1 MTISEFVENN
11 RNTVLTTLCAVIVL
25 ACSFVIYENSKTPSY
40 PQGLVEIDS
49 ICNDNPLKAEQ
60 MLARYK
66 KLHANMNDD
75 ARWYCRFLA
84 LKADV
89 KQNKPESDDKEPTAI
104 LHHFMDTGDKRMMK
118 FVYYYV
124 GCAYNLV
131 GRVQPA
137 ISCFHDGLDLLSGDE
152 TDDQLR
158 ALYYYMLGFV
168 YTYQYLDDEA
178 LEMKLKSL
186 AIHKRLNNPQR
197 MQYDYIALSWT
208 YKAME
213 KYDKALECLK
223 SARNLTGDKG
233 ARAEIDSQIADV
245 YFNMGRLAEAKLYI
259 NKALGHTDNF
269 SESSIHNIAAT
280 IYEASGDQ
288 EKARHYYSLN
298 IANGTIYG
306 RQCAYKFFAKYYK
319 GKNNIEKAFQY
330 GVLYANVTDTIV
342 QINASEY
349 SARANAEFDNKE
361 VEDENNRLRANEG
374 RRNMVITLSVLVMVV
389 VVGYYFVFR
398 YRQKRKYKK
407 LQTLCEVIQNRSDKA
422 AERYNRELQEVKEKL
437 HGADIENSDLRMRY
451 KLKVRQ
457 LESLLQKNA
466 LLNKISTTSD
476 SLWKETE
483 MYAFLNKLYDNREPI
498 TQDTINWEELGNLLF
513 DIFPTFRTG
522 LMQFK
527 KMKDQ
532 PYHVCLLIKAGC
544 SVQQIAYLTIKSV
557 EAINSTRR
565 RLYMTNFGSSGK
577 PSEWDEIIRGL

>member
-1 MTISEFVENN
+1 M
-11 RNTVLTTLCAVIVL
+11 
-25 ACSFVIYENSKTPSY
+25 
-40 PQGLVEIDS
+40 
-49 ICNDNPLKAEQ
+49 
-60 MLARYK
+60 
-66 KLHANMNDD
+66 
-75 ARWYCRFLA
+75 
-84 LKADV
+84 
-89 KQNKPESDDKEPTAI
+89 
-104 LHHFMDTGDKRMMK
+104 
-118 FVYYYV
+118 
-124 GCAYNLV
+124 
-131 GRVQPA
+131 
-137 ISCFHDGLDLLSGDE
+137 
-152 TDDQLR
+152 
-158 ALYYYMLGFV
+158 
-168 YTYQYLDDEA
+168 
-178 LEMKLKSL
+178 
-186 AIHKRLNNPQR
+186 
-197 MQYDYIALSWT
+197 
-208 YKAME
+208 
-213 KYDKALECLK
+213 
-223 SARNLTGDKG
+223 
-233 ARAEIDSQIADV
+233 
-245 YFNMGRLAEAKLYI
+245 
-259 NKALGHTDNF
+259 
-269 SESSIHNIAAT
+269 
-280 IYEASGDQ
+280 
-288 EKARHYYSLN
+288 
-298 IANGTIYG
+298 
-306 RQCAYKFFAKYYK
+306 
-319 GKNNIEKAFQY
+319 
-330 GVLYANVTDTIV
+330 LYANVTDTIV

-407 LQTLCEVIQNRSDKA
+407 LQALCEVIQNRSDKA

-437 HGADIENSDLRMRY
+437 NGAGIENSDLRMRY
-451 KLKVRQ
+451 ELKVRQ